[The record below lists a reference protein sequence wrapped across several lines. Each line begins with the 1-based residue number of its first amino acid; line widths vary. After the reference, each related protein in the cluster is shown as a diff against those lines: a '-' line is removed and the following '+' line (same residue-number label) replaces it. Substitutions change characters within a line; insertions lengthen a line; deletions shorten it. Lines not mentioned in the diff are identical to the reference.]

1 MKLDS
6 LGPRSKKWTT
16 LNHVAGREDKLV
28 LQGLQTR
35 GDRQSVPIRELH
47 DVPGRVA
54 VYQEMGVIFYLEWLL
69 NVERVDSCGWL

>member
-1 MKLDS
+1 
-6 LGPRSKKWTT
+6 
-16 LNHVAGREDKLV
+16 
-28 LQGLQTR
+28 
-35 GDRQSVPIRELH
+35 VPIRELH